1 MGACDEGRFKWFQ
14 ASHHLTGR
22 RSGWRCRASLQE
34 EGGGEGAT
42 NLPIDYAI
50 SMPSVPV
57 TCCHGRA
64 TAGARGPGK
73 QGIADATGQIEDR
86 RGAMGDVSRAIG
98 DLPRQIVDRTPA
110 IANRAT
116 HIVDLRPQISN
127 RVSAMSN
134 RTSQTDNL
142 AGQIAHRGVKDD
154 NRRPCRRSR
163 PPARAALPGV
173 AADRSCRRAGRG
185 LPQPCGGGRALC
197 ASAQTGFSI
206 SNDIF
211 PVL

>member
-22 RSGWRCRASLQE
+22 RSGWRCRASQQGRGRR
-34 EGGGEGAT
+34 GGLV
-42 NLPIDYAI
+42 NLSFDYAI
-50 SMPSVPV
+50 SIPLIAV
-57 TCCHGRA
+57 TCCHGGA
-64 TAGARGPGK
+64 WAGTRGPGG
-73 QGIADATGQIEDR
+73 QAIANAAEPIEDR
-86 RGAMGDVSRAIG
+86 QGAMGDVSRAIG

-163 PPARAALPGV
+163 PPVRAALPGV

-185 LPQPCGGGRALC
+185 LPQPCGDGRALC